1 MANRLLHAN
10 KHSGSDNNYD
20 YNNINNRQFPNG
32 TNQLKTESE
41 ALFNEIDS
49 TQFDSFNSLDNNDN
63 PTHHNAQYY
72 PNLEHNDSPNTDSW
86 KMSASTAE
94 VRNTFLRKLATAIET
109 NQNIA
114 LGEASLLAREIE
126 TKAFGVAN
134 SEAEY
139 KARINKIG
147 TQVCTFIPD

>member
-20 YNNINNRQFPNG
+20 YNNINNRQFPNE

-63 PTHHNAQYY
+63 PTHHNSQYY